1 MKFLSKVVWSEGMY
15 LGPHHFQA
23 QSRYF
28 EDSIR
33 FGTSALWFEP
43 WGLIGAQLDPE
54 SLKNGTVSLI
64 HARGIFPDGLVFHM
78 PESDPLPEPRNI
90 GDWFPP
96 TRDSIILSLAAV
108 PRKAEGSNTALP
120 DDVAEKPS
128 EKNGSSA

>member
-1 MKFLSKVVWSEGMY
+1 MKNLSKVVWSEGMY
-15 LGPHHFQA
+15 LATHHFQA
-23 QSRYF
+23 QNRYF
-28 EDSIR
+28 EDLIHFTISN
-33 FGTSALWFEP
+33 LWFEP
-43 WGLIGAQLDPE
+43 YGFLGYELDADA
-54 SLKNGTVSLI
+54 LKNGTVSLI